1 MKKLLLF
8 VVCVLAL
15 TVNAQ
20 KIDVLFDGGA
30 FSMSS
35 PNGLYVAG
43 NMEDAAVYYNTETK
57 KIIALEGEIQDDG
70 GCFVW
75 DVNDKGQLAVD
86 WKMKAAIWSEATDF
100 EVLPLPERL
109 SNKEKGYSAARC
121 ISNDGKYVVVS
132 FGSPTVSLYLYTKG
146 EDGNYTMEKMA
157 LPEEAPIYNQIAQFV
172 APCGITED
180 GNRILGRFLVETAE
194 FELPFVWERASEGA
208 DWNIRWI
215 ALDFIVEGGETDA
228 EFYGVEF
235 EFDGDPT
242 ADPEG
247 FDAAQNEWLQK
258 RQDYYDVIDAVS
270 TGYFYSGEKGDL
282 SDLAMSANGKYAKMN
297 ISYKNIQK
305 GDTIV
310 KNYPAAIDLETEKV
324 YVFTCLSDAGCLS
337 ITNNGV
343 VSLATPKVEYF
354 RYAHISSIED
364 PTKSQTL
371 TEWTKAKTN
380 NEIDLAEHMTYTD
393 NNGQTVLA
401 DGSAVLFADGSGFM
415 TNQYNGF
422 GDNQRYETYWVSF
435 GEGTANDVV
444 YDNAFVVYPN
454 PTNGVLNFTETL
466 ENVEIFD
473 LLGRKVYTSSVAEN
487 SINLQGLVQ
496 GTYFLVADKDG
507 VRVSTKFVVK

>member
-1 MKKLLLF
+1 
-8 VVCVLAL
+8 
-15 TVNAQ
+15 
-20 KIDVLFDGGA
+20 
-30 FSMSS
+30 MSS

-235 EFDGDPT
+235 EFDGDPI

-247 FDAAQNEWLQK
+247 FEAAG
-258 RQDYYDVIDAVS
+258 AA
-270 TGYFYSGEKGDL
+270 TGSGL
-282 SDLAMSANGKYAKMN
+282 
-297 ISYKNIQK
+297 
-305 GDTIV
+305 
-310 KNYPAAIDLETEKV
+310 PAAV
-324 YVFTCLSDAGCLS
+324 RC
-337 ITNNGV
+337 
-343 VSLATPKVEYF
+343 TPPEQPA
-354 RYAHISSIED
+354 R
-364 PTKSQTL
+364 L
-371 TEWTKAKTN
+371 
-380 NEIDLAEHMTYTD
+380 
-393 NNGQTVLA
+393 
-401 DGSAVLFADGSGFM
+401 
-415 TNQYNGF
+415 
-422 GDNQRYETYWVSF
+422 
-435 GEGTANDVV
+435 
-444 YDNAFVVYPN
+444 
-454 PTNGVLNFTETL
+454 
-466 ENVEIFD
+466 
-473 LLGRKVYTSSVAEN
+473 
-487 SINLQGLVQ
+487 
-496 GTYFLVADKDG
+496 
-507 VRVSTKFVVK
+507 